1 MNSRVRISLLLL
13 LLIGIGQ
20 TLHSQTKEERP
31 TVALVLSGGGAK
43 GFAHAG
49 VLQVI
54 DSLDIPIDYIVGTSM
69 GSIIGGMYAVG
80 CSADEMIEEIRKQKW
95 ATLFSPVASTK
106 KISIGIKD
114 ELSRYNISFPIKDG
128 IKLPR
133 GVIEGQQII
142 NLLSRYTINYHN
154 VTDFAQ
160 LPIPYS
166 AVAVDLETGEPTVLE
181 KGFLPQVM
189 RASMAIPSVFTP
201 TKINGKLYIDGGLIN
216 NFPADVAK
224 SKGVDYIIG
233 VDVQTGLRSIDKL
246 ESLTDVINQIIGIPA
261 KEYNKKNIKLV
272 DVYIK
277 PDVKKYSVG
286 SFDASS
292 IDSIIKKGK
301 EAGNSAINDL
311 IALKQK
317 LGTDVTKKVIPSPI
331 KTTKIS
337 FNNVVIKGLDKDRSK
352 LFLKKSRLNETK
364 EIKFTELKTKIEDL
378 SASMNLSMLNY
389 RLKQDT
395 LVFHAQEKNNNS
407 FNIGLHYDS
416 DNNASVLLNTT
427 YYDKLI
433 KGTRWSSDLFL
444 GENLQ
449 FTTRY
454 KIPFSNLFEINIKFD
469 AKMFNV
475 DLYEKNT
482 KIINESITFA
492 KFDVSS
498 HIILWDSYS
507 WGIGLREE
515 YVNVSNPIFSDENTQ
530 GVKDKGWYTN
540 YYTYIHLN
548 TLDDPNYPSNGSRLN
563 VELKLLHDQKLS
575 EFQKILFVDFENIF
589 SLSSLST
596 IGISLRGRTFLNDNS
611 FIPYQNFWG
620 GMNKS
625 NYLDYHIPF
634 VGTKWV
640 QGMNTTMAVARL
652 DFRQELFRNNY
663 LIFSGNYGRYSND
676 EEEIIKNAEQ
686 IWGGGITYS
695 YNSLI
700 GPIEATIMH
709 SNVVKKPMIYISIGY
724 KF

>member
-1 MNSRVRISLLLL
+1 MYNRRHILLSLLLL
-13 LLIGIGQ
+13 IWAGQ
-20 TLHSQTKEERP
+20 SLFSQEKEERP

-80 CSADEMIEEIRKQKW
+80 YSADEMIEEIQKQKW
-95 ATLFSPVASTK
+95 QTMFSSVTSSK
-106 KISIGIKD
+106 KVSIGIKD
-114 ELSRYNISFPIKDG
+114 ELSRYNISFPIKGG

-142 NLLSRYTINYHN
+142 NLLARYTINYHD
-154 VTDFAQ
+154 VEDFSK
-160 LPIPYS
+160 LPIPYG
-166 AVAVDLETGEPTVLE
+166 AVAVDLETGEPTVLD
-181 KGFLPQVM
+181 KGFLPQAM

-201 TKINGKLYIDGGLIN
+201 TKIDEKLYIDGGLIN
-216 NFPADVAK
+216 NFPANVAK
-224 SKGVDYIIG
+224 AKGVDYIIG
-233 VDVQTGLRSIDKL
+233 VDVQTGLRSVDNL

-261 KEYNKKNIKLV
+261 KEYNRKNVKLV

-277 PDVKKYSVG
+277 PDIKGYSVS

-292 IDSIIKKGK
+292 IDSIIQRGRV
-301 EAGNSAINDL
+301 AGQNAVDEL
-311 IALKQK
+311 VALKKK
-317 LGTDVTKKVIPSPI
+317 LGRNATKKKIPSPLN
-331 KTTKIS
+331 TTTIPFKHLA
-337 FNNVVIKGLDKDRSK
+337 IKGLDES
-352 LFLKKSRLNETK
+352 KSRLFLRKSKMQELE
-364 EIKFTELKTKIEDL
+364 EISLTELQTKVEDL
-378 SASMNLSMLNY
+378 SASMNLSLLNY
-389 RLKQDT
+389 QLKGDSLIFQ
-395 LVFHAQEKNNNS
+395 AQEKKSNF
-407 FNIGLHYDS
+407 FNIGLNYNS

-433 KGTRWSSDLFL
+433 KGSRWSSDLLL

-449 FTTRY
+449 FATRY
-454 KIPFSNLFEINIKFD
+454 KIPFSDLFEINIKFD

-475 DLYEKNT
+475 DLYESNT
-482 KIINESITFA
+482 KIANEDITFV

-507 WGIGLREE
+507 WGIGVREE
-515 YVNVSNPIFSDENTQ
+515 YVNVSNPINSNEDIPEIRS
-530 GVKDKGWYTN
+530 KSWYTN

-548 TLDDPNYPSNGSRLN
+548 TLDDPNYATDGSRLN
-563 VELKLLHDQKLS
+563 VELKLLHDHKLS
-575 EFQKILFVDFENIF
+575 EFQKILFVDFENVF

-596 IGISLRGRTFLNDNS
+596 VSMNLRGRTFFNDNS
-611 FIPYQNFWG
+611 FVPYQNFWG

-634 VGTKWV
+634 VGAKWV
-640 QGMNTTMAVARL
+640 QGMNETMAVARM

-663 LIFSGNYGRYSND
+663 LIFTGNYGRYSRNV
-676 EEEIIKNAEQ
+676 EEIIKNAEQ

-700 GPIEATIMH
+700 GPIEATLMH
-709 SNVVKKPMIYISIGY
+709 SNIVKKPMIYISIGY